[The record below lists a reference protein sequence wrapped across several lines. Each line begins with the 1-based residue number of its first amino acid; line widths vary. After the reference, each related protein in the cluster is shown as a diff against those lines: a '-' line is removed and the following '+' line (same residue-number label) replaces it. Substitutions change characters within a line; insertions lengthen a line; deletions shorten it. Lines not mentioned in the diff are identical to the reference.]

1 MFININYADKIGYF
15 ELILYN
21 NHNHTNKRPLTPKS
35 MPPTN
40 NVHAKLFRNLMDNIN
55 SIILLG
61 LSVQII
67 KGLFPPST
75 YDSFEDALNELD
87 SFLDDEQE
95 AFEEGNIESPY
106 DRDEFRIAE
115 VA

>member
-1 MFININYADKIGYF
+1 MNKKFEVQHYTLCDGWINTWSDYDEDGNEK
-15 ELILYN
+15 
-21 NHNHTNKRPLTPKS
+21 
-35 MPPTN
+35 
-40 NVHAKLFRNLMDNIN
+40 
-55 SIILLG
+55 
-61 LSVQII
+61 
-67 KGLFPPST
+67 PST

-115 VA
+115 VEHEHN

>member
-1 MFININYADKIGYF
+1 MNKKFEVQHYTLCDGWINTWSDYDEDGN
-15 ELILYN
+15 E
-21 NHNHTNKRPLTPKS
+21 T
-35 MPPTN
+35 
-40 NVHAKLFRNLMDNIN
+40 
-55 SIILLG
+55 
-61 LSVQII
+61 
-67 KGLFPPST
+67 PST

>member
-1 MFININYADKIGYF
+1 M
-15 ELILYN
+15 
-21 NHNHTNKRPLTPKS
+21 TKRYE
-35 MPPTN
+35 
-40 NVHAKLFRNLMDNIN
+40 
-55 SIILLG
+55 
-61 LSVQII
+61 VQHFTLCD
-67 KGLFPPST
+67 GWVNTWSDYDEDGNETPST

-115 VA
+115 VEHE

>member
-1 MFININYADKIGYF
+1 MTKRYEVQHYTLCDGWINTWSDYDEDGN
-15 ELILYN
+15 E
-21 NHNHTNKRPLTPKS
+21 T
-35 MPPTN
+35 
-40 NVHAKLFRNLMDNIN
+40 
-55 SIILLG
+55 
-61 LSVQII
+61 
-67 KGLFPPST
+67 PST
-75 YDSFEDALNELD
+75 YDSFEDALKELD

>member
-1 MFININYADKIGYF
+1 M
-15 ELILYN
+15 
-21 NHNHTNKRPLTPKS
+21 TKRYE
-35 MPPTN
+35 
-40 NVHAKLFRNLMDNIN
+40 
-55 SIILLG
+55 
-61 LSVQII
+61 VQHFTLCD
-67 KGLFPPST
+67 GWVNTWSDYDEDGNETPST
-75 YDSFEDALNELD
+75 YDSFDDALNELD

>member
-1 MFININYADKIGYF
+1 MTKRYEVQHYTLCDGWINTWSDYDEDGN
-15 ELILYN
+15 E
-21 NHNHTNKRPLTPKS
+21 T
-35 MPPTN
+35 
-40 NVHAKLFRNLMDNIN
+40 
-55 SIILLG
+55 
-61 LSVQII
+61 
-67 KGLFPPST
+67 PST

-115 VA
+115 ITK

>member
-1 MFININYADKIGYF
+1 MTKRYEVQHYTLCDGWINTWSDYDEDGN
-15 ELILYN
+15 E
-21 NHNHTNKRPLTPKS
+21 T
-35 MPPTN
+35 
-40 NVHAKLFRNLMDNIN
+40 
-55 SIILLG
+55 
-61 LSVQII
+61 
-67 KGLFPPST
+67 PST